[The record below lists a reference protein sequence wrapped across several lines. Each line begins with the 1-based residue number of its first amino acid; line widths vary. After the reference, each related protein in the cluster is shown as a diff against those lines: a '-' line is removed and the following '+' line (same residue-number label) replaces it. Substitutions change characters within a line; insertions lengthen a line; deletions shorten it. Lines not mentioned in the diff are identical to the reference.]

1 MQNRSK
7 ASSFLQSEERNIL
20 SALSELLVGPC
31 QHPLHHH
38 ARDNRNRRRYHH
50 QNVGH
55 DISRT
60 LVCGEEVWAP
70 DVSKL
75 TEQID
80 DRRGTRPLLRRL
92 VESRSGPA
100 EDHGVGREAATD
112 VQEGGR
118 VAHGAVHCRDGDD
131 EADACDA
138 LGDGDVPSALAAAV
152 ARPSRAKRHDRAEK
166 IWRGGEKKG
175 GRVVAKVHTTN
186 DSGEEVVETVRRVV
200 GGQHDNL

>member
-1 MQNRSK
+1 MLTWTESKYYPFRTQQRMCNFPGNMQNRSK

-100 EDHGVGREAATD
+100 EDHGVGHDHAFNGLFR
-112 VQEGGR
+112 
-118 VAHGAVHCRDGDD
+118 
-131 EADACDA
+131 
-138 LGDGDVPSALAAAV
+138 SYLA
-152 ARPSRAKRHDRAEK
+152 
-166 IWRGGEKKG
+166 
-175 GRVVAKVHTTN
+175 
-186 DSGEEVVETVRRVV
+186 
-200 GGQHDNL
+200 GQLD